1 MISSTADKGSCC
13 PDMTDVAEGC
23 EGGPESS
30 SWCWRLE
37 CEFDEKSGPPAA
49 GTPMIKEG
57 HRWSPP
63 VLGGEWA
70 QSRQSQE
77 GKLGCSS
84 GGWKFG
90 RVRRRGGRQRRVVG
104 GLGPVTQRSMAART
118 TRNLTRKMTE
128 VLMGC

>member
-1 MISSTADKGSCC
+1 MISSTADNGSCC
-13 PDMTDVAEGC
+13 PDGIDVAEGC
-23 EGGPESS
+23 AGGPESS
-30 SWCWRLE
+30 SWGWRSE

-77 GKLGCSS
+77 GRLGYSS
-84 GGWKFG
+84 GGWVLG
-90 RVRRRGGRQRRVVG
+90 RVRGREGRQRRMVG
-104 GLGPVTQRSMAART
+104 ELRPVTQRSMAART
-118 TRNLTRKMTE
+118 TRNLTRKRTE